1 MATYAEKLLDPR
13 WQKRKG
19 EILLRDNHKCRSCG
33 ATHITLHAH
42 HIFYVEDTDPWDYSD
57 DALITY
63 CEVCHNTEHLI
74 GNTLQ
79 GYLLEL
85 IKDNPL
91 MIHMVAQMC
100 VLTEKVPEFSEKLR
114 VFLKKQMTVYYDS
127 KKKING

>member
-1 MATYAEKLLDPR
+1 MTYIEKLLDPR

-19 EILLRDNHKCRSCG
+19 EILHRDNFTCKSCG
-33 ATHITLHAH
+33 RKDITLHAH
-42 HIFYVEDTDPWDYSD
+42 HIFYIEDTEPWDYSD

-85 IKDNPL
+85 IKENPL
-91 MIHMVAQMC
+91 MIHIVAQMC
-100 VLTEKVPEFSEKLR
+100 VLTEKVPEFTDALR
-114 VFLKKQMTVYYDS
+114 VFLKKQMSAYYDS
-127 KKKING
+127 KKIKNGE